1 MWFYPVILRAHWS
14 KRPHFA
20 GEFPHHTSGRKTH
33 ARHIIVASTAKWS
46 LAENG
51 RISDGGFLWFLSLSA
66 KRVLCCQMDTKAAAM
81 CVSVAA
87 GAGWCSCQDRQPA
100 RIFSPIAQVYFRGRQ
115 PPTYLRERGCRQR
128 RRPGGSRRNCTKCS
142 LSPWWECAGGAFH
155 ASTLVASFVAGLHS
169 SITQK
174 GAGARVQFSSPGSR
188 WVERES
194 T

>member
-1 MWFYPVILRAHWS
+1 MENARTLHHCGIHS
-14 KRPHFA
+14 KV
-20 GEFPHHTSGRKTH
+20 
-33 ARHIIVASTAKWS
+33 VASREWS
-46 LAENG
+46 NG
-51 RISDGGFLWFLSLSA
+51 RISDSGFLWFHSLSA
-66 KRVLCCQMDTKAAAM
+66 KRVLCWQMDTKAAAM
-81 CVSVAA
+81 CVSAAA

-142 LSPWWECAGGAFH
+142 ISMVRVCGEFH
-155 ASTLVASFVAGLHS
+155 ARTLVASFVAGLHS

-174 GAGARVQFSSPGSR
+174 GAGARVQFSSRANPALVWMG